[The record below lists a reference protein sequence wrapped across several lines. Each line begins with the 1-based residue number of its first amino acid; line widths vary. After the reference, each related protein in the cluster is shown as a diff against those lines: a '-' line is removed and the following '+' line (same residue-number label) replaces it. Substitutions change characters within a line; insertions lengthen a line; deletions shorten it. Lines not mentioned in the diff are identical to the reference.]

1 MRSWT
6 RILGIDPGFRV
17 TGYGVIDTNGQ
28 ESKYVAS
35 GVIRAV
41 KAKEPAAR
49 LQIIFAEV
57 SELVRQHQPAE
68 LAIERVFVH
77 RNPDSALKL
86 GQARSAAICATFEGN
101 MTVHEYAARE
111 VKQAIVGKGSAGK
124 DQVQH
129 MVRVLLNLGSELEGM
144 EMDASDA
151 LGIALCHAHTRT
163 IVRQYAEAMS

>member
-17 TGYGVIDTNGQ
+17 TGYGVIDSNGQ
-28 ESKYVAS
+28 ESKYVTS

-101 MTVHEYAARE
+101 MPVHEYAARE
-111 VKQAIVGKGSAGK
+111 VKQAIAGKGSAGK

-163 IVRQYAEAMS
+163 VVRQYAEAMS